1 MEWELL
7 VAISIFPDT
16 HTPEVLYLL
25 ITSSNME
32 WELLVAISTSR
43 YSHNGSALFIDNV
56 IKYGVGAIGRHK
68 HFPDTHTPEVLYLL
82 ITSSNMEWELLVAIS
97 TSRYSPTGSALF
109 IDNVIKYG
117 VGAIGRHKHF
127 PDTHTPEVL
136 YSLTTSSNTEWELLV
151 AISTSRYSPT
161 GSALFIDNVIKYGVG
176 AIGRH
181 KHFPDTH
188 TPEVLYSLTTS
199 SNTEW
204 ELLVAIS
211 TFPDTHTP
219 EVLYLLITSSNME
232 WELLVAISIFQI
244 LTHRKCCIY

>member
-82 ITSSNMEWELLVAIS
+82 ITSSDMEWELLVAISIFPDTHTPEVLYLLITSSNMEWELLVAIS
-97 TSRYSPTGSALF
+97 TSRYSHNGSALF

-127 PDTHTPEVL
+127 PDTHT
-136 YSLTTSSNTEWELLV
+136 
-151 AISTSRYSPT
+151 

-181 KHFPDTH
+181 KHF
-188 TPEVLYSLTTS
+188 
-199 SNTEW
+199 
-204 ELLVAIS
+204 
-211 TFPDTHTP
+211 
-219 EVLYLLITSSNME
+219 
-232 WELLVAISIFQI
+232 QI
-244 LTHRKCCIY
+244 LTHRKCFIY